1 MNGEKSRT
9 KRKGKI
15 LKAIGMLR
23 DVSESNEEITAVD
36 TIAKI
41 FLKDLVVRLGDPIK
55 PVIEIIDS
63 EHQRF
68 LGFTYSPDCEGHY
81 KRKILLHRLFRL

>member
-63 EHQRF
+63 EHQR
-68 LGFTYSPDCEGHY
+68 
-81 KRKILLHRLFRL
+81 

>member
-36 TIAKI
+36 TEN
-41 FLKDLVVRLGDPIK
+41 L
-55 PVIEIIDS
+55 S
-63 EHQRF
+63 EGSRR
-68 LGFTYSPDCEGHY
+68 PA
-81 KRKILLHRLFRL
+81 R